1 MDETPWTL
9 VDKFITREHDVS
21 FRIKKKSGEREEK
34 RIGEKMDKE
43 NGGGSCKGVRE
54 KHRRETKG

>member
-1 MDETPWTL
+1 M
-9 VDKFITREHDVS
+9 DKFITREHDVS
-21 FRIKKKSGEREEK
+21 FRIKKEKWEREEK

-54 KHRRETKG
+54 KHRREIKG

>member
-9 VDKFITREHDVS
+9 VDKFIPREHDVS
-21 FRIKKKSGEREEK
+21 FRIKRKVGKEK
-34 RIGEKMDKE
+34 RMGEKMDKE

-54 KHRRETKG
+54 EHRRETQG